1 MNTEPDRI
9 PVTVLTG
16 FLGAGKTTLLNRILS
31 EQHGRRVA
39 VIENEFGEIGVDN
52 ELVVNAEEE
61 VFEMNNGCI
70 CCTVRGD
77 LIRIL
82 GSLMRRRDQ
91 FDQILI
97 ETTGLADPGPVSQ
110 TFFVDDDISEN
121 MALDSIVTVVDA
133 AHVNQH
139 IDDADEVAQQIAF
152 ADVIIL
158 NKVDL
163 VNAQELEALENR
175 IRRMNAMATIQRAEQ
190 ADVPLESV
198 LDVGGFDLKRAM
210 EINPK
215 FLEPEYPFEWGGI
228 ASFDKG
234 EYRLQF
240 QPGADETIDAVVL
253 EGGGQPSLEAHQ
265 EHAVRLYSDDPTS
278 IERGGHFLPGPMLH
292 RLELS
297 LDEPTEIT
305 LKIPASGIYTVFLEH
320 FPEEFDLQIV
330 GPNLVGNS
338 TLQWENQRA
347 YIDDH
352 EHDDT
357 VGSVGLRLEG
367 ELDSDRLNEWMM
379 KLLST
384 RGEDIFRMKGVL
396 NIADQSERFVFQG
409 VHMLFDGQPQR
420 TWRADEER
428 RSEMIFIG
436 RNLDR
441 NELEQGFR
449 QCLK

>member
-1 MNTEPDRI
+1 MNSEPKRI

-82 GSLMRRRDQ
+82 GSLMRRREQ

-110 TFFVDDDISEN
+110 TFFVDDDIAEN

-139 IDDADEVAQQIAF
+139 IDDADEVGQQIAF

-163 VNAQELEALENR
+163 VEEQDLEALERR

-228 ASFDKG
+228 VEPKQSIDLRCELVPTGGMKLILLPNDGLTMGDELLRQATVAFSG
-234 EYRLQF
+234 EA
-240 QPGADETIDAVVL
+240 ADIPDSRELA
-253 EGGGQPSLEAHQ
+253 PNH
-265 EHAVRLYSDDPTS
+265 LYWIPAGTPKP
-278 IERGGHFLPGPMLH
+278 L
-292 RLELS
+292 
-297 LDEPTEIT
+297 T
-305 LKIPASGIYTVFLEH
+305 LKTEQAAPHALFLEH
-320 FPEEFDLQIV
+320 GDDEV
-330 GPNLVGNS
+330 GLKLTESGQTVPVHAS
-338 TLQWENQRA
+338 KAFQP
-347 YIDDH
+347 DH
-352 EHDDT
+352 EHDET
-357 VGSVGLRLEG
+357 VGSVGLRTDLP
-367 ELDSDRLNEWMM
+367 LDAD
-379 KLLST
+379 KLQFWIAPLLQT
-384 RGEDIFRMKGVL
+384 RGQDIFRMKGIL
-396 NIADQSERFVFQG
+396 NIEDSDRRFVFQG
-409 VHMLFDGQPQR
+409 VHMLFDVNNDR
-420 TWRADEER
+420 KWRSNEKR
-428 RSEMIFIG
+428 RSELVFIG

-441 NELEQGFR
+441 TELEEGFMACVSDR
-449 QCLK
+449 GRE